1 MNRAQAALRAEELAG
16 TAVQVLATE
25 RARLADLSP
34 GALCLN
40 DAPLRL
46 ADLFLRAAAIYE
58 GMASLPDGLARAV
71 ADLERRQSRLPAEIA
86 AELATNPP
94 HPAEVRPSPHLHSVP
109 KGERR

>member
-1 MNRAQAALRAEELAG
+1 MNRAQAVLRAEELAA
-16 TAVQVLATE
+16 TAVQVLVAE

-46 ADLFLRAAAIYE
+46 ADGFLRAAAIYE
-58 GMASLPDGLARAV
+58 ALASLPDTVARAA

-86 AELATNPP
+86 AELAANPP
-94 HPAEVRPSPHLHSVP
+94 RPAIVRPGPHLHDVAR
-109 KGERR
+109 GARL